1 MANPTEFYNNT
12 LVPMVVE
19 QTARG
24 ERAFDI
30 YSRLLKERLIFITG
44 PIEATA
50 AGNILI
56 QAIADKAV
64 GSLAE
69 ARQIVTRSFP
79 QNTYEPQDPG
89 LWSAAYSKFLTLP

>member
-30 YSRLLKERLIFITG
+30 YSRLLRNG
-44 PIEATA
+44 
-50 AGNILI
+50 
-56 QAIADKAV
+56 
-64 GSLAE
+64 
-69 ARQIVTRSFP
+69 
-79 QNTYEPQDPG
+79 
-89 LWSAAYSKFLTLP
+89 